1 MELGFSETVEL
12 TSAITFC
19 NSCCF
24 FLAGLC
30 SLNFSAGESM
40 ISMTSIDCWAV
51 FASVLA
57 NVICCPQLKATLHIL
72 IGQSSKDTNLLALNE
87 TLAKHCLSDVE
98 QILVSQGASDKLHQI
113 CSIHPSSLT
122 EGSCPVKDVNEF
134 ESIVDSTKL
143 LSACEQID
151 LVKEC
156 CNQICQNA
164 ILEAARKIAL
174 KAYELLSV
182 DPPHA
187 LPEHSTRVDD
197 CKNIVLRWLASK
209 LSPGRAK
216 GVLRGLSNCNVNKG
230 ELGANKRKK
239 RSA

>member
-1 MELGFSETVEL
+1 MPLLRCFLPEISPSGAPQPFLPLLAPSPL
-12 TSAITFC
+12 TPFTT
-19 NSCCF
+19 NSTIPK
-24 FLAGLC
+24 LSGLC

-57 NVICCPQLKATLHIL
+57 I
-72 IGQSSKDTNLLALNE
+72 KDTNLLALNG

-174 KAYELLSV
+174 KLMSF
-182 DPPHA
+182 
-187 LPEHSTRVDD
+187 
-197 CKNIVLRWLASK
+197 
-209 LSPGRAK
+209 
-216 GVLRGLSNCNVNKG
+216 
-230 ELGANKRKK
+230 
-239 RSA
+239 